1 MAAASRHLISSL
13 ANVKHNA
20 VANLIGR
27 LSGAAVTLLAIPI
40 VVRLV
45 GIESYGIVGFFASL
59 QAIFG
64 LLDLGLSMTM
74 TREMARGGHDPEQA
88 QRTRDLIRTL
98 EAIYWAIGA
107 LIAIIAVAIAPL
119 LATHWLHAEKL
130 SATALRQS
138 IAIMGIVIACQW
150 PISLYEGGIT
160 GLQRQVIVNV
170 VSFSATIVRTIGAV
184 AVLFFVSRTI
194 QAYLLTQGIAYGVQ
208 TLILRQILWNSV
220 PSAGRAQF
228 SGSLIRELWRFAG
241 GINVTSA
248 LGLVLTQADKVILSK
263 IVPLSVFGYY
273 AIASTA
279 ANGLYYIIG
288 PLFTAIYPQLAQNV
302 VSGAEERLTSIYH
315 RGCQVIAA
323 CVFPTAIVLALFSHR
338 VLLLWTHDPQVA
350 AGAALATSLL
360 AVGTML
366 HAAMHLP
373 YGLQLA
379 YGWTS
384 LTMTANAI
392 FAAAMPLLMIVLARK
407 YGISGAAAVW
417 IFVNFLYVAAV
428 IPMMHR
434 RVLRGEMASW
444 YRDDLVLPV
453 VAAFAGAI
461 LWRVATPAEM
471 SPLAGFAAIV
481 AAAVTSLSLTALAT
495 RTTRQWLLDV
505 VARRRSALLEP

>member
-1 MAAASRHLISSL
+1 M

-27 LSGAAVTLLAIPI
+27 VSGAAVTLLAIPI
-40 VVRLV
+40 VVRLL

-74 TREMARGGHDPEQA
+74 MREMARGGHEPKQA
-88 QRTRDLIRTL
+88 QRTRDLVRTL
-98 EAIYWAIGA
+98 EIIYWAIGI
-107 LIAIIAVAIAPL
+107 LIAIIAVAIAPI
-119 LATHWLHAEKL
+119 LATRWLRAEHL
-130 SATALRQS
+130 DTTALRQS
-138 IAIMGIVIACQW
+138 IAIMGIAIACQW

-170 VSFSATIVRTIGAV
+170 VSLSSTILRTVGSIAI
-184 AVLFFVSRTI
+184 LYFVSRTI
-194 QAYLLTQGIAYGVQ
+194 QAYLMTQGIAYAVQ
-208 TLILRQILWNSV
+208 TLLLRQVLWKSI
-220 PSAGRAQF
+220 PSSPARAHF
-228 SGSLIRELWRFAG
+228 NASLIRELWRFAG
-241 GINVTSA
+241 GINATSA

-263 IVPLSVFGYY
+263 IVPLRIFGYY

-302 VSGAEERLTSIYH
+302 ASGNEVRLATIYH
-315 RGCQVIAA
+315 RGSQVIAA

-350 AGAALATSLL
+350 AGAGVAASLL
-360 AVGTML
+360 TIGTML

-384 LTMTANAI
+384 LTVTANAI
-392 FAAAMPLLMIVLARK
+392 FAATLPVLMILLSRK
-407 YGISGAAAVW
+407 YGIAGAAVVW
-417 IFVNFLYVAAV
+417 IVVNFSYVVAV
-428 IPMMHR
+428 IPVMHR
-434 RVLRGEMASW
+434 RILKGEMAKW
-444 YRDDLVLPV
+444 YRDDLVVPLL
-453 VAAFAGAI
+453 AAFAGAI
-461 LWRVATPAEM
+461 LWRFLLPADSSAVM
-471 SPLAGFAAIV
+471 GFAAIT
-481 AAAVTSLSLTALAT
+481 AAAATSLIFTVLAT
-495 RTTRQWLLDV
+495 HATRRWLLDIF
-505 VARRRSALLEP
+505 ARRRAVKQ